1 MKRETMLF
9 LFEPSSMEAFIS
21 GSHSPVYSHDLNL
34 MQIAQASL
42 NLGSN
47 VYIANFHES
56 TKVYS
61 VGSMWPTVE
70 LNLSESFSTI
80 QKRLTF
86 TFSANHIAFLNKN
99 KDRNRNRNVLIQA
112 AIHPVEDPSLYYPAG
127 ISSFINVVR
136 NQIDFFVTQ
145 NSRMKDLLT
154 TLLSLLTG
162 FQQSERILT
171 SKLVPKLIHDE
182 NRQRNRD
189 DFRKRFSI
197 GSDDILFVNAGG
209 AWSWTLFHEF
219 IDAFAKVVTDYPDT
233 KFYFFQPALGQNLNS
248 SHSEYNRITLK
259 KLSKLSQVQR
269 SRILVGNDWDVDGI
283 FLGTMLDAADYGISF
298 SKESLEHWQSYR
310 VRILEYLSHKVPVI
324 TSTGSFWDDED
335 TGEGFVFVGHREY
348 DLYNGIAQVIQAH
361 TPEILNERRLDL
373 QKLLEGLTL
382 ERQAEVL
389 VKQLVGHP
397 YREQKPKVNTSPI
410 WDYRNFGGSRRMSP
424 RRVTKMMYYGAVNN
438 FYAHGFLVLIGMRR
452 FVRFLR
458 KIR

>member
-1 MKRETMLF
+1 
-9 LFEPSSMEAFIS
+9 
-21 GSHSPVYSHDLNL
+21 
-34 MQIAQASL
+34 
-42 NLGSN
+42 
-47 VYIANFHES
+47 
-56 TKVYS
+56 
-61 VGSMWPTVE
+61 
-70 LNLSESFSTI
+70 
-80 QKRLTF
+80 
-86 TFSANHIAFLNKN
+86 
-99 KDRNRNRNVLIQA
+99 
-112 AIHPVEDPSLYYPAG
+112 
-127 ISSFINVVR
+127 
-136 NQIDFFVTQ
+136 
-145 NSRMKDLLT
+145 MKDLLT
-154 TLLSLLTG
+154 KLLSLLTG

-233 KFYFFQPALGQNLNS
+233 KIYFFQPALGQNLNS